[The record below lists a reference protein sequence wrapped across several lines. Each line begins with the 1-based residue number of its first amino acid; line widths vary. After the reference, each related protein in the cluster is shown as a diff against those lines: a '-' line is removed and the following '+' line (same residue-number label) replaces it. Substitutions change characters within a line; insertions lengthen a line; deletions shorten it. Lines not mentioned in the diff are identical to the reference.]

1 MTGVGM
7 GHTKRHSVHVG
18 RQPIYDRDREL
29 VGYELLFRGGPTA
42 TKAARSGAQATS
54 QVIVNMFAEFGMEQL
69 TGRHLAFINLTREF
83 LTGELPLPFDPQG
96 TVLEILETV
105 DLDDDVVEGVHRL
118 VQQGFTLALDDFVFR
133 SGHERLMRLATYVKL
148 EVLGVPREV
157 VAERVAACREYGH
170 LKLVAERLEDEDDLR
185 FALDLGFDMFQ
196 GYALGRAQ
204 VLSLETLT
212 PSRVRHLELVDHLAQ
227 SEIDVDEVAMMV
239 ATDPALSFRVLR
251 ATNSASAGLRRKV
264 SSVHDALMLLGMTR
278 LRHWLALMLLSDIA
292 ESDEEHVSFVLVRA
306 RLCQALAEGTG
317 VSGDAAFTA
326 GLVSGLADLLNAP
339 PAELVSRLSLDE
351 NVSGAVVDGL
361 GRLGS
366 ILGVVR
372 EYEAGGLPQV
382 SGKSDDDLVR
392 AYLSAVDWTM
402 RTVAAV
408 RDGE

>member
-185 FALDLGFDMFQ
+185 FALDLGFEMFQ